1 MPNQEERRSVWNILI
16 NASSILFTTHVR
28 PDGDGIAS
36 ELALFLL
43 MRSIG
48 KHAIIVNQDRTPE
61 MYRWLPSADEIITL
75 QEISQFQ
82 GEPPDLSVL
91 LDCTSLS
98 RIGGVAEIVK
108 RSRKVLAIDHHESS
122 NNVDHLCY
130 LETKASSIGEI
141 LYNLI
146 PDINRYL
153 SKDIATCLYT
163 SIMTDTGSFAYSNT
177 TKDVFQIVYHLLDY
191 DIHPDLVFSMVY
203 NRKSLNHFHLLAEAF
218 SLMKTDKSGK
228 VVYIM
233 LPESVYRR
241 TGANE
246 EDNEGLLEI
255 VRGLK
260 GVELIIL
267 LRQIEKKK
275 VKGSLRSVNRINCH
289 YLAKKFGG
297 GGHLRASGFVI
308 DGEVERIGQ
317 AIVDNILNE
326 LKEQDWI

>member
-1 MPNQEERRSVWNILI
+1 MPDQEERRSVWNTLI

-61 MYRWLPSADEIITL
+61 MYRWLPSAEEIITL
-75 QEISQFQ
+75 QEISQFI

-91 LDCTSLS
+91 LDCSSLS

-122 NNVDHLCY
+122 NSVDHFCY
-130 LETKASSIGEI
+130 LETRASSIGEI

-146 PDINRYL
+146 PDIKRYL
-153 SKDIATCLYT
+153 NKDIATCLYT

-177 TKDVFQIVYHLLDY
+177 TRDVFQIVYHLLDY
-191 DIHPDLVFSMVY
+191 DVHPDLVFSMVY

-218 SLMKTDKSGK
+218 SLMKRDKSGK

-308 DGEVERIGQ
+308 DGDVERVGQ
-317 AIVDNILNE
+317 AIVNNILNE